1 MKNNIKED
9 NEKIILV
16 YTNHFKAYTDPHLYD
31 EHPKQGRIYRA
42 VYNSDHKLFK
52 IAFYDESKEAE
63 ALEAAALGGII
74 VKELDTN
81 TDSWEYSFT
90 EINETN
96 LTSLAI
102 EPDDYLKLGDWTAD
116 PTKGIEE
123 LLTGGDELKQYD
135 LPEEGEH
142 REAEQAELERMLTS
156 LDTMKKQPTKDDS
169 DYHET
174 WDILKNSN
182 PPLAKAYRSVMPS
195 LLETHTV
202 ESVLLSSPAPE
213 ILAHGLVNKSL
224 IDYIEGGE
232 PHKVYDAIATLIVL
246 LNINKEV

>member
-1 MKNNIKED
+1 MKDNTKED
-9 NEKIILV
+9 NEKVILV
-16 YTNHFKAYTDPHLYD
+16 YTNHFKAHADPHLYD

-63 ALEAAALGGII
+63 ALAAAALGGII

-81 TDSWEYSFT
+81 NDSWEYSFT
-90 EINETN
+90 EIKEAN
-96 LTSLAI
+96 LPSLAI
-102 EPDDYLKLGDWTAD
+102 EPDDYLKLADWTAD

-123 LLTGGDELKQYD
+123 LLTGGDELKQYEVKESD
-135 LPEEGEH
+135 TNQEELDQII
-142 REAEQAELERMLTS
+142 AS
-156 LDTMKKQPTKDDS
+156 LGVKEEQPTNDS

-174 WDILKNSN
+174 WEILKSSN
-182 PPLAKAYRSVMPS
+182 PPLAKAYRSVMSS

-213 ILAHGLVNKSL
+213 ILAHGLVNKSI

-232 PHKVYDAIATLIVL
+232 SHKLYDAIATLIVL